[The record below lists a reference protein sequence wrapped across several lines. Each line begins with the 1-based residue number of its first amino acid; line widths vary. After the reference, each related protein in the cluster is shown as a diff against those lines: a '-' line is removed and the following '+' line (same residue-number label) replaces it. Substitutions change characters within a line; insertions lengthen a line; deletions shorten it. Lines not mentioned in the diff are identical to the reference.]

1 MSRHL
6 TVTRMCAMPYDA
18 CQSFLSVFT
27 QMSPAEDTFGWK
39 IFVANQPNHRSTCE
53 HMEAPA
59 AENAG
64 RAYVHFGGAA
74 GNSSVK
80 LNLTLK

>member
-1 MSRHL
+1 
-6 TVTRMCAMPYDA
+6 MPYDA

-39 IFVANQPNHRSTCE
+39 IFVANQPGRSWASVEWWNWEE
-53 HMEAPA
+53 HAHA
-59 AENAG
+59 
-64 RAYVHFGGAA
+64 HLGGAA
-74 GNSSVK
+74 GNSSVN